1 MDLND
6 SCPACDNHVILHVLA
21 FQILYALQFTLTDKN
36 TYIKQPEDEEELQ
49 FKMET
54 EKLT

>member
-36 TYIKQPEDEEELQ
+36 TYIKQPEDKEELQ

-54 EKLT
+54 EKRT